1 MTTPAALFYPAIRW
15 DAQGG
20 FESGHAAIDEALELG
35 VGGFIIFGGPSE
47 QVASLTG
54 RIHAGSAL
62 PLLIGADLERGAGQ
76 QFAGATP
83 LPPLAAV
90 ASLDSL
96 DDICRAGSITAR
108 EARSLGVNWVYAPD
122 CDLDIEP
129 DNPII
134 GTRSFGGDPERVAR
148 YATGWI
154 EGCQGEKALACAK
167 HFPGHGRTT
176 TDSHA
181 ELPRVNASAKELR
194 ATDLV
199 PFRAA
204 IAAGVASVM
213 SAHVQFP
220 SLDPSGAP
228 GTLSSKILRDLL
240 RDELGFRGL
249 VVTDALIMEGVLG
262 GGESEAVVRA
272 LEAGCDCLL
281 YPNELAK
288 SVGAVERA
296 LESGRLDAERI
307 EGALQRREYWAD
319 WAAISDGAPAPQ
331 DDSAWANQL
340 AERTVHP
347 IGAKLPALS
356 SPLRVIVV
364 DDDLGGPYPPPSRE
378 PFVEALREAGLRV
391 VTDDSDPGVGAATTI
406 IALYGDIRAWKGRPG
421 YSEKAIKRVR
431 GLVDAHR
438 SDGVVV
444 VLFSHPRLAP
454 SLGIEVPML
463 CAWGGEAV
471 MQRAAARV
479 LARNAALK

>member
-1 MTTPAALFYPAIRW
+1 VTTPAALFYPAIRW
-15 DAQGG
+15 DAQRG
-20 FESGHAAIDEALELG
+20 FEAEHAAIDAALELG

-47 QVASLTG
+47 QVASLTE
-54 RIHAGSAL
+54 RIHVGSAV
-62 PLLIGADLERGAGQ
+62 PLLVGADLERGAGQ
-76 QFAGATP
+76 QFAGATA

-96 DDICRAGSITAR
+96 DDIRRAGSITAR

-129 DNPII
+129 DNPIV
-134 GTRSFGGDPERVAR
+134 GTRSFGADPQRVAR
-148 YATGWI
+148 DATAWI
-154 EGCQGEKALACAK
+154 EGCQAEKALACAK

-181 ELPRVNASAKELR
+181 ELPRVNASASELR

-228 GTLSSKILRDLL
+228 ATLSPRILRDLL

-272 LEAGCDCLL
+272 LDAGCDCLL

-288 SVGAVERA
+288 SVEAVDRA
-296 LESGRLDAERI
+296 LESGRLDQERV
-307 EGALQRREYWAD
+307 EGALQRREHWAD
-319 WAAISDGAPAPQ
+319 WAAIGAAGSPPK
-331 DDSAWANQL
+331 DDSAWAKQL
-340 AERTVHP
+340 AERTVHS
-347 IGAKLPALS
+347 IGGRVPAVR
-356 SPLRVIVV
+356 SPVRVVVV
-364 DDDLGGPYPPPSRE
+364 DDDIGGPYPPPSRE
-378 PFVEALREAGLRV
+378 PFLEALREAGLRV
-391 VTDDSDPGVGAATTI
+391 VTDESDPDVNAGTTI
-406 IALYGDIRAWKGRPG
+406 VALYGDIRAWKGRPG
-421 YSEKAIKRVR
+421 YSEKSIRRVR
-431 GLVDAHR
+431 ELAGAGR
-438 SDGVVV
+438 SEVVL

-454 SLGIEVPML
+454 SLGVDAPTL
-463 CAWGGEAV
+463 CAWGGEGV

-479 LARNAALK
+479 LARNAVS

>member
-1 MTTPAALFYPAIRW
+1 MSTPAALFYPAIRW
-15 DAQGG
+15 DAQRG
-20 FESGHAAIDEALELG
+20 FESQHAAIDEALELG

-47 QVASLTG
+47 QVVSLTE
-54 RIHAGSAL
+54 RIHAGSVR

-76 QFAGATP
+76 QFLGATP

-90 ASLDSL
+90 ASLDSI
-96 DDICRAGSITAR
+96 DDIRRAASLTAR

-148 YATGWI
+148 YATAWI

-181 ELPRVNASAKELR
+181 ELPRVDASASELR
-194 ATDLV
+194 STDLI

-220 SLDPSGAP
+220 ALDSSGAP

-281 YPNELAK
+281 YPNELAN
-288 SVGAVERA
+288 SVLAVERA
-296 LESGRLDAERI
+296 IESGRLDQERI
-307 EGALQRREYWAD
+307 QGALERREHWAG
-319 WAAISDGAPAPQ
+319 WAKMNAAPSSAK
-331 DDSAWANQL
+331 DDSAWAKQL
-340 AERTVHP
+340 AERTVHS
-347 IGAKLPALS
+347 IGSAEPELS
-356 SPLRVIVV
+356 SSALVLVV
-364 DDDLGGPYPPPSRE
+364 DDDIGGPYPPPSRD
-378 PFVEALREAGLRV
+378 PFLETLRESGVRV
-391 VTDDSDPGVGAATTI
+391 LTDENEPGAKAAPAI
-406 IALYGDIRAWKGRPG
+406 IALYADIRAWKGRPG
-421 YSEKAIKRVR
+421 YSKKTIKRVAE
-431 GLVDAHR
+431 LVEAHKAN
-438 SDGVVV
+438 GVTA

-454 SLGIEVPML
+454 SLGLEVPML

-479 LARNAALK
+479 LAGSIKR